1 MNDGAQRARQHLDQL
16 RVEFETRGARLAA
29 LDAALP
35 LASQQWRE
43 DAREERDRQI
53 RHAEARR
60 RWSLDALDR
69 ATDEAGIRARSVVAR
84 SVEELAPGCLGIPF
98 LPRWTNPPNPQP
110 GRCVR
115 VGSFADP
122 ESDERIPLV
131 LPLLGASGWL
141 VKATDEEFAH
151 LINDITMRLVYG
163 LGPSNIRIHCY
174 DPTFAVD
181 LGRFAA
187 LRQLDRGTVPPAI
200 SSVEELEARLGLTV
214 EAMSAVH
221 EDLAAEGAN
230 TLMDAACSGPVG
242 HAFRLL
248 VLAGTPVGLSE
259 RGLERT
265 RQIGRAGADAGVT
278 VIAHGAAWGRVLGR
292 QLQEVRIGDKCS
304 ADALARLSWH
314 RDAPLETEAA
324 LHLARAAAD
333 RSWPSS
339 QVERSLSD
347 LVASIENPWID
358 PGDDGLEAAIGRTGK
373 RDLVLRLR
381 SADPPMPNAI
391 IGGAVGQGKSNLLLA
406 LIHALAARYS
416 PQDLQF
422 VLLDL
427 KDGVEF
433 ARLGPD
439 ASGRNWLP
447 HARVLGLDFDL
458 DYCLATLNWLL
469 AETSLEPRSSAGQG
483 SPRLATSANRPAWQ
497 CHALPSS
504 STSSIVYLRGMPT
517 RLIRRPPCWKALPGL
532 AGPMA
537 FT

>member
-1 MNDGAQRARQHLDQL
+1 M
-16 RVEFETRGARLAA
+16 
-29 LDAALP
+29 
-35 LASQQWRE
+35 
-43 DAREERDRQI
+43 
-53 RHAEARR
+53 
-60 RWSLDALDR
+60 
-69 ATDEAGIRARSVVAR
+69 
-84 SVEELAPGCLGIPF
+84 LAPSL
-98 LPRWTNPPNPQP
+98 
-110 GRCVR
+110 
-115 VGSFADP
+115 SP
-122 ESDERIPLV
+122 ESDRRIPLV

-187 LRQLDRGTVPPAI
+187 LRQLDRGTVSPAI

-304 ADALARLSWH
+304 GRTLWPDLVGTE
-314 RDAPLETEAA
+314 DAPLETEAA

-391 IGGAVGQGKSNLLLA
+391 IGGAVGQGNSNPVLSTHPRPCGPLFA
-406 LIHALAARYS
+406 AGFAVRAPRPQGRCRVCPPGTRREWSQLAA
-416 PQDLQF
+416 
-422 VLLDL
+422 
-427 KDGVEF
+427 
-433 ARLGPD
+433 ART
-439 ASGRNWLP
+439 R
-447 HARVLGLDFDL
+447 
-458 DYCLATLNWLL
+458 T
-469 AETSLEPRSSAGQG
+469 
-483 SPRLATSANRPAWQ
+483 RP
-497 CHALPSS
+497 
-504 STSSIVYLRGMPT
+504 
-517 RLIRRPPCWKALPGL
+517 
-532 AGPMA
+532 
-537 FT
+537 